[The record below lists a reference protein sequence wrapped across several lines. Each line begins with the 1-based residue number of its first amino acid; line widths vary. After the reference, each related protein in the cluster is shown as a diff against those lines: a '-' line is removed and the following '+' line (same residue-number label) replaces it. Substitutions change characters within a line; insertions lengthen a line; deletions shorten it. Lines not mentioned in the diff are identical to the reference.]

1 MIGVFDS
8 GIGGLTVLKELITFL
23 PQYHYIY
30 LGDNARNPYGGRSD
44 ETVYEYTRQAVDFL
58 FNKKK
63 CEIVILACNTAS
75 AKALRRLQQEYLPTQ
90 NSPTKRILGVLIPTA
105 QMATESS
112 KGKKIGVIATK
123 GTVESNSFEIE
134 LKKVNNSVKV
144 FQHPA
149 PLLVPLIE
157 ENWIGKPETNM
168 ILKKYLKPFK
178 AYNIDTL
185 ILGCTHY
192 PLLEKEIQRL
202 MGKKIKLVSS
212 GKSAGIKFADYLN
225 RHSEIEELLLKDSKV
240 EYLTTD
246 DPNKFKEV
254 SKHIF
259 CKKNYNVEKVKLIP

>member
-8 GIGGLTVLKELITFL
+8 GIGGLTVLKELIMSL
-23 PQYHYIY
+23 PQYHYVY

-58 FNKKK
+58 FNKRK

-105 QMATESS
+105 QMAMESS
-112 KGKKIGVIATK
+112 KSKKIGVLATR
-123 GTVESNSFEIE
+123 GTVESNSFKIE
-134 LKKVNNSVKV
+134 LKKVNGSANV
-144 FQHPA
+144 FQHSA

-157 ENWIGKPETNM
+157 ENWIGKPETNR

-178 AYNIDTL
+178 AYNIDSL

-192 PLLEKEIQRL
+192 PLLEKDVKRIL
-202 MGKKIKLVSS
+202 GNKIKLVSS
-212 GKSAGIKFADYLN
+212 GKSASIKFMDYLT
-225 RHSEIEELLLKDSKV
+225 RHSEIENLLLKDSQV

-246 DPNKFKEV
+246 DPNRFKEI

-259 CKKNYNVEKVKLIP
+259 HKKIQNVEKVNLIV